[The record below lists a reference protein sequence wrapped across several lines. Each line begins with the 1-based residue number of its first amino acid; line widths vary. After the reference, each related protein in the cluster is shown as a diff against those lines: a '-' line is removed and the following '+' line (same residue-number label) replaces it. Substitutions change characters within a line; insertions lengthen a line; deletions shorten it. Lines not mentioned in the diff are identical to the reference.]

1 MCSCRCLRFDC
12 GALLLQEAWFPLQDQ
27 FGKGFTG
34 FTLLFALKPSN
45 SAKWFEE
52 RRAARGVLPGRLW
65 TRFDHHVQC
74 IDAIPN
80 LSASRLNLYLG
91 RQGTTLHT
99 RKLYSFKSNAD
110 AGFGSDGHC
119 SISRDP
125 QFERPWIDAIC
136 FPCTVQ
142 TDKHTHTL
150 RHFTKVYW
158 LQVSD
163 QAGKFLQGCAR
174 SRCMR
179 HWKIGVSS
187 ASALVCCRVIWQ
199 WKQQGIDLSC
209 HGFSD
214 PLDWSQRSQAQ
225 RHSDSQDQV

>member
-110 AGFGSDGHC
+110 AGFGSVEILSLRSLESMPFVSHVLY
-119 SISRDP
+119 R
-125 QFERPWIDAIC
+125 
-136 FPCTVQ
+136 Q
-142 TDKHTHTL
+142 TNIHIH
-150 RHFTKVYW
+150 
-158 LQVSD
+158 SD
-163 QAGKFLQGCAR
+163 
-174 SRCMR
+174 
-179 HWKIGVSS
+179 I
-187 ASALVCCRVIWQ
+187 
-199 WKQQGIDLSC
+199 
-209 HGFSD
+209 
-214 PLDWSQRSQAQ
+214 SQRFT
-225 RHSDSQDQV
+225 DCK

>member
-1 MCSCRCLRFDC
+1 MLFSYKKLGSHCKINL
-12 GALLLQEAWFPLQDQ
+12 
-27 FGKGFTG
+27 GKVSLVSLCF
-34 FTLLFALKPSN
+34 LHSNLN

-125 QFERPWIDAIC
+125 QFEKP
-136 FPCTVQ
+136 
-142 TDKHTHTL
+142 
-150 RHFTKVYW
+150 
-158 LQVSD
+158 
-163 QAGKFLQGCAR
+163 
-174 SRCMR
+174 
-179 HWKIGVSS
+179 
-187 ASALVCCRVIWQ
+187 
-199 WKQQGIDLSC
+199 
-209 HGFSD
+209 
-214 PLDWSQRSQAQ
+214 
-225 RHSDSQDQV
+225 